1 MFGIMKKNMVL
12 GVILDIVLTAGIVLL
27 AEFIIAKVQGEPFVI
42 NWLWIGLV
50 AALTTV
56 VDIANTKK
64 KEKQQ

>member
-12 GVILDIVLTAGIVLL
+12 GVILDIVLSAGIVLL
-27 AEFIIAKVQGEPFVI
+27 AEFIIAKVLGEPFVI
-42 NWLWIGLV
+42 TWLWIGLV

>member
-12 GVILDIVLTAGIVLL
+12 GVILDIVLSAGIVLL
-27 AEFIIAKVQGEPFVI
+27 AEFIIAKVLGEPFAI